1 MIIDLLKSWVK
12 ENESRINNLFL
23 YSLRCP
29 MKITEMYKNIDIN
42 GTGKSYRDLKKFL
55 NSSYSDI
62 DLTSIEIQIDT
73 SESEGIIFFDY
84 KFNESESYFYSL
96 GRRQVKNFSKDD
108 FFQYLNSGL
117 EQALE
122 KDNWIE
128 TFGNNYVT
136 MLSKNEL
143 NLLYPDEK
151 KIWDKKVKLNF
162 KKEYQ
167 KFKSQ
172 PIEWNEGISV
182 LLDLLLDDELKN
194 LQSYNP
200 LAEVTYERF
209 DNVKLKSFICE
220 AAYVETR
227 ITGKR
232 REDIPDVCVYIY
244 AITYIPEN
252 DSLDTLTRQNINDWL
267 TNNIKLIDINWIMD
281 FLKSFPFN
289 SIFYNYCLITTEV
302 LGVNKKQFNNE
313 IFHKF
318 SVKSG
323 LEIKDKKTIP
333 TNKLQKIDFID
344 VLCNRSEDKLVF
356 ESNSEYFEDLPREF
370 VLKCNLLVC
379 ALLSELSEEKVKYDF
394 DLIKHETYLL
404 DLCED
409 FTQYKSLIKSIKGN
423 FDIINEVPEIY
434 LITMKDVYYY
444 IHSHLKE

>member
-1 MIIDLLKSWVK
+1 M
-12 ENESRINNLFL
+12 
-23 YSLRCP
+23 
-29 MKITEMYKNIDIN
+29 
-42 GTGKSYRDLKKFL
+42 
-55 NSSYSDI
+55 
-62 DLTSIEIQIDT
+62 
-73 SESEGIIFFDY
+73 
-84 KFNESESYFYSL
+84 
-96 GRRQVKNFSKDD
+96 
-108 FFQYLNSGL
+108 

-128 TFGNNYVT
+128 TFGNNYVA

-151 KIWDKKVKLNF
+151 NIWDKKVKLKF

-209 DNVKLKSFICE
+209 ENLKLKSFICE
-220 AAYVETR
+220 TTGNDKR

-232 REDIPDVCVYIY
+232 REGIPDVCVYIY
-244 AITYIPEN
+244 AITNIPEN

-267 TNNIKLIDINWIMD
+267 TNNIKLINVNWIMD

-323 LEIKDKKTIP
+323 LAIKDKKTMP
-333 TNKLQKIDFID
+333 TNKLQKMDFID
-344 VLCNRSEDKLVF
+344 VLYNRKEDKLVF

-379 ALLSELSEEKVKYDF
+379 ALLSELSEEKIKYDF

-423 FDIINEVPEIY
+423 FDIINEVPEIH